1 MLDTYNLIGA
11 VGAAIVIVAYLA
23 TQRGQL
29 SAEDW
34 RFPLANLVGAVL
46 IVISL
51 FAQWNLP
58 SFIVE
63 VFWIAISVYGLWRSL
78 HRG

>member
-63 VFWIAISVYGLWRSL
+63 VFWIAISIYGLWRSL
-78 HRG
+78 RRG